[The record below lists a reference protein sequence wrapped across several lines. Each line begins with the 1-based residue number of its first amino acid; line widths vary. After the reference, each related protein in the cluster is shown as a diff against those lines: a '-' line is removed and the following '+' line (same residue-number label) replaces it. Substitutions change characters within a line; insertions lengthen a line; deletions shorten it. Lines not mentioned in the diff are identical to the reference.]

1 MKTGN
6 GLTYYWLFLLF
17 CGSNIYQ
24 MIQLIRTNSDNPDFR
39 ELVVLLDQYLAVMDG
54 DEHAF
59 YDQYNKVAAI
69 KEVVVA
75 YDNGTPAGCGAIKK
89 YSDEAAE
96 IKRMYVLPEFRGK
109 GIARQILD
117 ELEKWA
123 SELGFSECILETGK
137 RQTEAVHL
145 YQNYGYSITG
155 NYGQYQNVANSI
167 CMKKEL
173 PR

>member
-1 MKTGN
+1 
-6 GLTYYWLFLLF
+6 
-17 CGSNIYQ
+17 
-24 MIQLIRTNSDNPDFR
+24 MIHLIRTDSGNPDFR
-39 ELVVLLDQYLAVMDG
+39 ELVVLLDRYLAIMDG

-75 YDNGTPAGCGAIKK
+75 YDGDKPVGCGAIKK
-89 YSDEAAE
+89 YSDAAAE
-96 IKRMYVLPEFRGK
+96 VKRMYVLPESRGK
-109 GIARQILD
+109 GIAKRILD
-117 ELEKWA
+117 ALEQWA
-123 SELGFSECILETGK
+123 AELGFSECILETGK

-145 YQNYGYSITG
+145 YQNYGYAITD

-167 CMKKEL
+167 CMKKNL